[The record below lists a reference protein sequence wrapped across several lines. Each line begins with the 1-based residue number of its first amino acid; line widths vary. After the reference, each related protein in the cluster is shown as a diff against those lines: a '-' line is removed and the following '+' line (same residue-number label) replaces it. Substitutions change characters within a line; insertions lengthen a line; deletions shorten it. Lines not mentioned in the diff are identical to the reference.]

1 MTSNL
6 LTLLAAL
13 GAGGIAGIAIGT
25 FVVGG
30 LIGLFGYRLY
40 TKSKIGVAKKE
51 AARILEE
58 AKLEAANTRKEG
70 ILDAREQ
77 VNKMKADFVN
87 TASTVLLGC
96 HNSFGPLL
104 ILSKEIQSKSVFSSC
119 NLSFT
124 YQSVAP

>member
-6 LTLLAAL
+6 LSLLAAL

-25 FVVGG
+25 FLVGG

-40 TKSKIGVAKKE
+40 TKNKIGVAKQE

-58 AKLEAANTRKEG
+58 AKIEAANTRKEG

-77 VNKMKADFVN
+77 VNKMKADFEAETKEKKLEWQRTDN
-87 TASTVLLGC
+87 RL
-96 HNSFGPLL
+96 NQ
-104 ILSKEIQSKSVFSSC
+104 KEISLDKKQEILDTKEN
-119 NLSFT
+119 NLEKNNAT
-124 YQSVAP
+124 